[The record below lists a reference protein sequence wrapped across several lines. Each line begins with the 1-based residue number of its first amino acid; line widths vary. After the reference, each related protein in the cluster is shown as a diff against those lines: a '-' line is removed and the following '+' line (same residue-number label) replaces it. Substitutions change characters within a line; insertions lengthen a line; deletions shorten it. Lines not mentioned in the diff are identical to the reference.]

1 MKIAGYGYHSVWLNE
16 TASNHRTRLT
26 CILARRTSQSTASA
40 AGLSSGW
47 HRRGLDR
54 PKTVSQP
61 EFFLCLRLRL
71 FGGLHCAVPS
81 KQISATACE
90 RNKNADYNAENVMLH
105 RVFL

>member
-1 MKIAGYGYHSVWLNE
+1 VKNATGK
-16 TASNHRTRLT
+16 ACHRNGLVPEHVFREDGARWR
-26 CILARRTSQSTASA
+26 ILHYKQYV
-40 AGLSSGW
+40 
-47 HRRGLDR
+47 

-81 KQISATACE
+81 KQISATTCE

-105 RVFL
+105 RVLL